1 MQELGWPV
9 GRALGV
15 LVADDDDVFRDIV
28 QRALQKAGYRVLVAQ
43 DGGAALACY
52 RACMSMINLVLTDIS
67 MPGLDGDELGARVR
81 ASAAD
86 LPVIYM
92 SGRSRAEL
100 LEEGRLSATDVYLQ
114 KPFTRDCLLK
124 QIRALLGVSVPPSA
138 AAQRVAAS
146 SAMPSARNK

>member
-9 GRALGV
+9 GRAQGV
-15 LVADDDDVFRDIV
+15 LVADDDGVFRDII
-28 QRALQKAGYRVLVAQ
+28 QRALQKSGYRVLVAE
-43 DGGAALACY
+43 DGSTALACY
-52 RACMSMINLVLTDIS
+52 YACMSMIDLVLTDIS

-81 ASAAD
+81 ASTAG

-92 SGRSRAEL
+92 SGRCRSEL
-100 LEEGRLSATDVYLQ
+100 LEERRLSATDVYLQ
-114 KPFTRDCLLK
+114 KPFTRDCLLR
-124 QIRALLGVSVPPSA
+124 QIQGLLGVSVPPSA